1 MKRKAILLMLVVIC
15 TFFLISSAAAADE
28 NADNIKSVDIE
39 DGIATNNIDEVQGET
54 SQKIENDEAP
64 IIDQSIGTYM
74 GGNGNDKGKGVYTDA
89 DGNIYLAMETN
100 SQDLKTTDNAYQA
113 NISGGKD
120 LFVSKYSAKGDLI
133 YSTFIGGSATE
144 MQKDLKVDS
153 LGNVYIIGFTN
164 SANFPVT
171 PNAFQK
177 TINGSQDAFLT
188 VLNPEGT
195 GLIYSTFLGGSIVDR
210 AWALAIG
217 DNGTAYIQGITN
229 SLNFPVTA
237 DAYQKDKDGVNW
249 SLDDPDDITFQNS
262 FDLFLSKLNIYSGE
276 LQYST
281 YFGARGSDST
291 YGSVAV
297 DKNEVIY
304 FAGTTTSIDFPTTEN
319 AFRDVRDADADSFL
333 AALDIKNNKL
343 IFSSYV
349 GGNGTDDGEALVLS
363 ENGFLY
369 YVGDTWSENFPTTE
383 GAFQTTYGGVG
394 EGISGGD
401 MFIMKIDTSNWKLIY
416 STLLGGEFDEGVRA
430 LAVDEYENAWVVGMS
445 QSGNYP
451 VTSNAYQK
459 VKKGPKFISYANS
472 TDMDYPTHDAVISKI
487 SADGSKLL
495 YSTYYG
501 GNSGEFAMGITF
513 ADKGF
518 ILQLRTCSDD
528 LFVTDN
534 TTKGQDKNINSM
546 LNSNLVYDFDSYL
559 AVFVNPTV
567 VKVDNIK
574 ATFGDDVNLT
584 ATVLD
589 SMGSTPLV
597 NKTVDFYINDELIGS
612 AITDEKG
619 VAILPYKIDTKG
631 TLKVVFN
638 ETIGHAGADASLM
651 MDIESLKTK
660 LTVENSAKATAVDT
674 KAGEKG
680 NWFNV
685 TLTDIN
691 GNPIAN
697 KNVQIAFDGKI
708 FNVITNGEGKAG
720 LKSNIAKAGTYT
732 YAFAFMGDDGY
743 TAADLSTSK
752 LTVAKKKTSISA
764 KKQTFKS
771 KAKKIVTVTLKT
783 SKNKADGKTYL
794 AKGKKLTLTIKGKK
808 YTAKINAKGVAKFTI
823 KLTKKGKYSAAIK
836 FAGDNTYKATSKK
849 ISIIIK

>member
-1 MKRKAILLMLVVIC
+1 MLIVIC
-15 TFFLISSAAAADE
+15 AFFLINSASAADE
-28 NADNIKSVDIE
+28 NADTMKSVDI
-39 DGIATNNIDEVQGET
+39 DDNIATSDMDEVQGDT
-54 SQKIENDEAP
+54 SQKIENDDAP
-64 IIDQSIGTYM
+64 IIDQSIGTYI

-100 SQDLKTTDNAYQA
+100 SQDLKTTGNAYQA

-120 LFVSKYSAKGDLI
+120 LFVSKYSANGDLI

-210 AWALAIG
+210 AWALAID

-229 SLNFPVTA
+229 SLNFPVTD

-249 SLDDPDDITFQNS
+249 SLRDPDDITFQNS

-291 YGSVAV
+291 YGSVAI

-319 AFRDVRDADADSFL
+319 AFRDVRDADSDSFL
-333 AALDIKNNKL
+333 AALDIRNNKL
-343 IFSSYV
+343 IFSSYI
-349 GGNGTDDGEALVLS
+349 GGNSTDDGEALVLS

-394 EGISGGD
+394 EGVSGGD

-501 GNSGEFAMGITF
+501 GN
-513 ADKGF
+513 
-518 ILQLRTCSDD
+518 
-528 LFVTDN
+528 
-534 TTKGQDKNINSM
+534 
-546 LNSNLVYDFDSYL
+546 
-559 AVFVNPTV
+559 
-567 VKVDNIK
+567 
-574 ATFGDDVNLT
+574 
-584 ATVLD
+584 
-589 SMGSTPLV
+589 
-597 NKTVDFYINDELIGS
+597 
-612 AITDEKG
+612 
-619 VAILPYKIDTKG
+619 
-631 TLKVVFN
+631 
-638 ETIGHAGADASLM
+638 
-651 MDIESLKTK
+651 
-660 LTVENSAKATAVDT
+660 
-674 KAGEKG
+674 
-680 NWFNV
+680 
-685 TLTDIN
+685 
-691 GNPIAN
+691 
-697 KNVQIAFDGKI
+697 
-708 FNVITNGEGKAG
+708 
-720 LKSNIAKAGTYT
+720 
-732 YAFAFMGDDGY
+732 
-743 TAADLSTSK
+743 
-752 LTVAKKKTSISA
+752 
-764 KKQTFKS
+764 
-771 KAKKIVTVTLKT
+771 
-783 SKNKADGKTYL
+783 
-794 AKGKKLTLTIKGKK
+794 
-808 YTAKINAKGVAKFTI
+808 
-823 KLTKKGKYSAAIK
+823 
-836 FAGDNTYKATSKK
+836 
-849 ISIIIK
+849 